1 MLRTGGCVNKNRY
14 HSHLARPTLSTLA
27 SLPLPRA
34 EVAGATSARRR
45 AYWLKTLYR
54 WHWLSS
60 AACLVALL
68 AFAATGLTLNHAG
81 AIESRPRVD
90 KRSDR
95 LPVELLTT
103 LRGMRPDANAPL
115 PSPVVAWLTDHLDL
129 RTRDRPGEWS
139 DKEVYVALPRPGGD
153 AWVSIA
159 LASGA
164 VQVESTDRGWVAY
177 FNDLHKGRNTGPAWS
192 WFIDVFAVACLM
204 FALTGLC
211 LLWLHGRSRPST
223 WPMVGLGVV
232 LPLVI
237 AILFIH

>member
-1 MLRTGGCVNKNRY
+1 MPRTADDDVP
-14 HSHLARPTLSTLA
+14 A
-27 SLPLPRA
+27 
-34 EVAGATSARRR
+34 SARRR

-68 AFAATGLTLNHAG
+68 VFAATGLTLNHAG
-81 AIESRPRVD
+81 AIESSPTVV

-95 LPVELLTT
+95 LPDALLAS
-103 LRGMRPDANAPL
+103 LRAMHPDKTAAL
-115 PSPVVAWLTDHLDL
+115 PREVVAWLGDRLDL
-129 RTRDRPGEWS
+129 RTRDRVGEWS
-139 DKEVYVALPRPGGD
+139 DQEVYVALPRPGGD

-159 LASGA
+159 LDSGQ
-164 VQVESTDRGWVAY
+164 VQYESTDRGWIAY

-192 WFIDVFAVACLM
+192 WFIDVFAVACLL

-211 LLWLHGRSRPST
+211 LLWLHGRARPST
-223 WPMVGLGVV
+223 WPMVGLGIV

>member
-1 MLRTGGCVNKNRY
+1 
-14 HSHLARPTLSTLA
+14 LSLDTDEA
-27 SLPLPRA
+27 
-34 EVAGATSARRR
+34 AGASARRR

-81 AIESRPRVD
+81 AIESRPKVD
-90 KRSDR
+90 RRSDE
-95 LPVELLTT
+95 LPGELLGR
-103 LRGMRPDANAPL
+103 LRAMHPEAGAAL
-115 PSPVVAWLTDHLDL
+115 PSEVVAWLVDHLGL
-129 RTRDRPGEWS
+129 RTRDRLGEWS
-139 DKEVYVALPRPGGD
+139 DREVYVALPRPGGD

-159 LASGA
+159 LDSGR
-164 VQVESTDRGWVAY
+164 VQYESTDRGWVAY
-177 FNDLHKGRNTGPAWS
+177 FNDLHKGRNAGPAWS
-192 WFIDVFAVACLM
+192 WFIDVFAVACLL

-223 WPMVGLGVV
+223 WPMVGLGIV

>member
-1 MLRTGGCVNKNRY
+1 M
-14 HSHLARPTLSTLA
+14 AA
-27 SLPLPRA
+27 LPFLRA
-34 EVAGATSARRR
+34 EPDAAASVRRR

-68 AFAATGLTLNHAG
+68 AFAFTGLTLNHAG
-81 AIESRPRVD
+81 AIEARPQVVTRT
-90 KRSDR
+90 DR
-95 LPVELLTT
+95 LPGALLSQ
-103 LRGMRPDANAPL
+103 LRSVHDGSAPL
-115 PSPVVAWLTDHLDL
+115 PDDVVAWLAERVDVRARG
-129 RTRDRPGEWS
+129 RTGEWS
-139 DKEVYVALPRPGGD
+139 DREVYVALPRPGGD

-159 LASGA
+159 LDGGR
-164 VQVESTDRGWVAY
+164 VQYESTDRGWIAY

-192 WFIDVFAVACLM
+192 WFIDVFAAACLL

-232 LPLVI
+232 LPLVV
-237 AILFIH
+237 ALLFIH